1 MAINKLDTGAI
12 QDNAITNAK
21 LADDAV
27 GVVDLAATGTASS
40 TTFLRGDNTWDTPTD
55 TDTVYTHPNHS
66 GDVVSAADGA
76 MTIQTDAV
84 DIAMLSATG
93 TPGSTTFLRG
103 DNAWATAGSTSASDL
118 TSGTLPDARF
128 PSTLPAIS
136 GANLTGLTSS
146 FSGLTDTT
154 VSTSDPATD
163 TNPSATGHLWVN
175 KTSGETYVCSSATS
189 DNNVWK
195 NIGSGTGDVENTVT
209 GGTITTYGS
218 YKVHTFT
225 SSGTLVLSGNTTV
238 DALVVGGG
246 GGGGDGAATGETGT
260 GGGAGAMLTG
270 TGLTMNAGSYTVTIG
285 SGGAGGNGTWN
296 TVSHGHWGTDTKLG
310 GFIIAWGGGGG
321 GGQSYLANSA
331 YDNSNFAQDNYT
343 INLGGSSSSLTFP
356 NVGGPQGGAGGSGGG
371 CSGAASGAKPGGEA
385 IQPNW
390 SIPGSLGS
398 GTVTVYGNDGGD
410 GVWGGGGSG
419 GGGAGGVGATSGAGG
434 GAGAGRANAFKTGSN
449 ITYATGGSGH
459 SGSGNAGANTG
470 SGGNNGDAA
479 ANGIVVIRYAV

>member
-40 TTFLRGDNTWDTPTD
+40 TTFLRGDNTWGTPTD

-93 TPGSTTFLRG
+93 TPGNTTFLRG
-103 DNAWATAGSTSASDL
+103 DNAWATAGVSTFAD
-118 TSGTLPDARF
+118 
-128 PSTLPAIS
+128 
-136 GANLTGLTSS
+136 
-146 FSGLTDTT
+146 LTDTT

-163 TNPSATGHLWVN
+163 TNPSATGHIWVN
-175 KTSGETYVCSSATS
+175 KTSGEAYICTTATAGS
-189 DNNVWK
+189 NVWK
-195 NIGSGTGDVENTVT
+195 NIGPGTGDVENTVT

-225 SSGTLVLSGNTTV
+225 SSGTLVLTGNRTV

-321 GGQSYLANSA
+321 GGQSYSANSA

-343 INLGGSSSSLTFP
+343 INLGGSTSNLTWP

-371 CSGAASGAKPGGEA
+371 CSGAASGTKPGGEA

-410 GVWGGGGSG
+410 GVWAGGGSG
-419 GGGAGGVGATSGAGG
+419 GGGAGGVGATSSAGG
-434 GAGAGRANAFKTGSN
+434 AAGAGRANAFKTGSN